1 MPYFVHCP
9 RCQVRLRV
17 RDDLPGTEF
26 SCPRCLAIIPASEE
40 AEAVDAIQTALPA
53 GPTPPRGPGKISAD
67 ADIRRDL
74 GTTTRALVLMALL
87 LFGSLVL
94 TIVSGMV
101 TGQGFVGRGQQKS
114 RDTLITLTLLGSGL
128 LTLAAPLPFVIRAL
142 RHSNLGVGRVV
153 LSGVMYLGIVGA
165 AVMAL
170 FVIFF
175 LACLSGLTIK

>member
-26 SCPRCLAIIPASEE
+26 SCPRCLAIIPAAGET
-40 AEAVDAIQTALPA
+40 EAVDAIQTALPA
-53 GPTPPRGPGKISAD
+53 GPTPPRLPGKIHAD
-67 ADIRRDL
+67 ADIRRDI
-74 GTTTRALVLMALL
+74 GTTTRALVVMALL
-87 LFGSLVL
+87 LLGSLVL
-94 TIVSGMV
+94 TVFSGMI
-101 TGQGFVGRGQQKS
+101 TGQGFVGRGEKN

-142 RHSNLGVGRVV
+142 RHSNLGVGRIV
-153 LSGVMYLGIVGA
+153 LSGVMYIGIVGA